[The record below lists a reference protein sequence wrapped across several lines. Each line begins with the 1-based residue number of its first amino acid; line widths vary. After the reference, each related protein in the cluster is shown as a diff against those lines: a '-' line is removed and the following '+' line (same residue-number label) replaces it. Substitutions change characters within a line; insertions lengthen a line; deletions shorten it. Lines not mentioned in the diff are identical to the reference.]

1 MKLGKDLMNFYNKM
15 KTDIPSLNH
24 VSFEITTY
32 LGGRS
37 ELHGFY
43 HIGEGCKQW
52 RNISELI
59 QIRNDAKS
67 RRIKNEILFRKF

>member
-1 MKLGKDLMNFYNKM
+1 MKLEKDLINFYNKI
-15 KTDIPSLNH
+15 KTDIPALNH

-32 LGGRS
+32 SDGRS
-37 ELHGFY
+37 DLYGFY

-59 QIRNDAKS
+59 QLRNAAKS
-67 RRIKNEILFRKF
+67 RRIKNEILLRKF